1 MTTQPHDP
9 FAAHMPAVARALFGD
24 PNAQHSK
31 PGRPRW
37 GNKGSLAIDEARG
50 VWFDHE
56 NQAGGGVL
64 DLIEREKQL
73 SGADAVEWLRSIGCR
88 IDSMGKPKSNGAS
101 GAASSKRKL
110 LETYD
115 YLDVD
120 GSFVLQVRRVGFV
133 ENGKLKITSADKPEK
148 TFRQRRPDPNN
159 SEVWI
164 WGTRAGE
171 YMRKGPGQDWYPFNE
186 QRWETLPPSRE
197 RKVFPAARTIPY
209 RAPEL
214 IEAIAADQPVFIVEG
229 EQKVDALAK
238 WNLRATCNAQGAGKW
253 TAEHAEYLRDA
264 DAVIIPDN
272 DAAGRKHAEHVA
284 RSLIGIAA
292 RIRVLELPGL
302 KAKGD
307 IVDWQKAGHTRE
319 EFDALDKQTPVWE
332 AQAPR
337 QTPEGAALGLIIHR
351 ASDIKAEAVE
361 WLWSGRIALGK
372 QTLLAGEAGLGKSQ
386 AAIDVA
392 AKVTTAGEWPCGE
405 GRAPLGS
412 ALFLCAEDGIA
423 DTIVPR
429 LMAAGADRE
438 RVHIVSAVQNQDGKG
453 RRAFNLQADLD
464 LLERKI
470 AELGDV
476 RLIVIDPISSYMG
489 PRLDSHVNAAVRGV
503 LEPVGELATRL
514 RVAIVS
520 ITHPP
525 KGTGT
530 TAINRFIG
538 SVAFVAAARAAFMVT
553 RDPDDE
559 TRRLFLPV
567 KNNLAPL
574 GTGLA
579 FRLEQHIVGP
589 EDKAIVASAVTWDS
603 APVNVS
609 ADDALR
615 AADSGDN
622 DERAT
627 LKEDATKFLRIVLA
641 PGPLKVAEIER
652 EAREARLISGNN
664 DISQAKP
671 FRAARKALGVITTKG
686 GMADGW
692 IWALPKMP

>member
-1 MTTQPHDP
+1 MTAQTPDP
-9 FAAHMPAVARALFGD
+9 LATHMPAVARALFGD

-31 PGRPRW
+31 PGKPRW
-37 GNKGSLAIDEARG
+37 GNKGSLAIDEALG
-50 VWFDHE
+50 VWYDHE
-56 NQAGGGVL
+56 NQKGGGVL
-64 DLIEREKQL
+64 DLIAREKSI
-73 SGADAVEWLRSIGCR
+73 SGPDAVEWLKSIGCR
-88 IDSMGKPKSNGAS
+88 IDRPARKNGA
-101 GAASSKRKL
+101 AKPASALERKL
-110 LETYD
+110 LEAYD
-115 YLDVD
+115 YLDVY
-120 GSFVLQVRRVGFV
+120 GTLVMQVRRVGFMQQ
-133 ENGKLKITSADKPEK
+133 GKLKLNGADKPEK
-148 TFRQRRPDPNN
+148 TFQQLRPDPDNPK
-159 SEVWI
+159 SWI
-164 WGTRAGE
+164 WGIRAGD
-171 YMRKGPGQDWYPFNE
+171 YMRKAPGQAWYPFNAE
-186 QRWETLPPSRE
+186 RWESLPATRE
-197 RKVFPAARTIPY
+197 RQTFPAAKVMPY

-214 IEAIAADQPVFIVEG
+214 LEAIASGYPIFIVEG

-253 TAEHAEYLRDA
+253 TAEHAAYLKDA
-264 DAVIIPDN
+264 NAIIIPDN
-272 DAAGRKHAEHVA
+272 DVAGRRHAEQVA
-284 RSLIGIAA
+284 RSLVGIAA

-302 KAKGD
+302 DAKGD
-307 IVDWQKAGHTRE
+307 IVDWQNAGHTRE
-319 EFDALDKQTPVWE
+319 ELDALLKRAPDWKMPAPPIE
-332 AQAPR
+332 APPSAVQ
-337 QTPEGAALGLIIHR
+337 GLIVHS
-351 ASDIKAEAVE
+351 ASEVKAEPVE

-386 AAIDVA
+386 AAIDFA
-392 AKVTTAGEWPCGE
+392 AKVTTAGDWPCAE

-412 ALFLCAEDGIA
+412 AVFLCAEDGLS

-429 LMAAGADRE
+429 LMAAGANLK
-438 RVHIVSAVQNQDGKG
+438 RVHIVSAVQDGRG

-489 PRLDSHVNAAVRGV
+489 PKIDSHVNAAVRGV
-503 LEPVGELATRL
+503 LEPVGELASRL

-538 SVAFVAAARAAFMVT
+538 SVAFVAAARSAFMVA

-574 GTGLA
+574 GGGLA
-579 FRLEQHIVGP
+579 FRLEQRIVGP
-589 EDKAIVASAVTWDS
+589 EEKAIVASAVTWET
-603 APVNVS
+603 APIAIS
-609 ADDALR
+609 ADEALR
-615 AADSGDN
+615 ASENGDE
-622 DERAT
+622 DRAT
-627 LKEDATKFLRIVLA
+627 LKEDAIEFLRIVLA
-641 PGPLKVAEIER
+641 PGSLKVSEIER
-652 EAREARLISGNN
+652 EARDARLLSGNQ